1 MKSFVNYINE
11 KLNIISEK
19 FNKKIVTNVVVQYD
33 FPDYKFKLNAPDTYE
48 ESDIQQYL
56 DDYILSKLPNNS
68 DIGKKA
74 FGINFSF
81 LSDAYFEYDKYEKL
95 NSKLSDIDLEWN
107 NEYANDNIDKDETL
121 NTFILYNFKYIIK
134 FDKFDIMYDE
144 DIKEELNNLFSS
156 YESNNNNNYPIE
168 LKYNKDELL
177 YTE

>member
-81 LSDAYFEYDKYEKL
+81 LSDA
-95 NSKLSDIDLEWN
+95 
-107 NEYANDNIDKDETL
+107 
-121 NTFILYNFKYIIK
+121 
-134 FDKFDIMYDE
+134 
-144 DIKEELNNLFSS
+144 
-156 YESNNNNNYPIE
+156 
-168 LKYNKDELL
+168 
-177 YTE
+177 